1 MRTGKVLLVFGMGVF
16 LGLAALNNIMMPR
29 GGYNVIGAAMGMETT
44 FQDPLVMWR
53 AVNSPALIWAAWVV
67 IVGGEAVAAFFCV
80 KGAWTLWLARASDTE
95 FNNNKSTALVGLT
108 IAAVLYFVVFHAIAQ
123 EWFMM
128 WQSEEVNVLPGAFR
142 NFASAVL
149 LILLLNSREQ

>member
-1 MRTGKVLLVFGMGVF
+1 MGVF
-16 LGLAALNNIMMPR
+16 LGLAALNNIMMPQ

-53 AVNSPALIWAAWVV
+53 AIKSPTLIWAAWAV
-67 IVGGEAVAAFFCV
+67 IVGGEAVAAFFCL
-80 KGAWTLWLARASDTE
+80 KGAWTLWLVRASDSE
-95 FNNNKSTALVGLT
+95 FNNNKSTALIGLT
-108 IAAVLYFVVFHAIAQ
+108 IAAVLYFVVFHAVAQ

-128 WQSEEVNVLPGAFR
+128 WQSKEVNVLPGAFR

>member
-16 LGLAALNNIMMPR
+16 LGLAALNNIMMPQ

-53 AVNSPALIWAAWVV
+53 AIKSPTLIWAAWAV
-67 IVGGEAVAAFFCV
+67 IVGGEAVAAFFCL
-80 KGAWTLWLARASDTE
+80 KGAWTLWLVRASDSE
-95 FNNNKSTALVGLT
+95 FNNNKSTALIGLT
-108 IAAVLYFVVFHAIAQ
+108 IAAVLYFVVFHAVAQ

-128 WQSEEVNVLPGAFR
+128 WQSKEVNVLPGAFR